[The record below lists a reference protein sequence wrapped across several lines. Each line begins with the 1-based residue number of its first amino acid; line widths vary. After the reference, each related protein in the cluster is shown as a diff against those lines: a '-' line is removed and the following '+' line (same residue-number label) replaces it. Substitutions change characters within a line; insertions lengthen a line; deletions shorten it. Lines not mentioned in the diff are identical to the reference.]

1 MKYIYTHVTKMVSLL
16 IGMRF
21 LHTSLFNLNL
31 FFYRKCDQPDL
42 QVCRAIFREQQEQIK
57 TERRDQIRHGRG
69 LSSINVELLWCSII
83 KPLAAWLLAWCRDP
97 IMMRGNIFFNAFCV
111 TASAKNWTGINA
123 CGAHTADR
131 LLGFESRRAGWCVRG
146 LGWARS

>member
-1 MKYIYTHVTKMVSLL
+1 MKYTHTHTHVTKMVSLL

-57 TERRDQIRHGRG
+57 TERRDQIRHGRV
-69 LSSINVELLWCSII
+69 LSSINVQHYDAFRSRTECSII
-83 KPLAAWLLAWCRDP
+83 KPFSCRIAWCLDP
-97 IMMRGNIFFNAFCV
+97 VLMMRGIIFFSAFCV
-111 TASAKNWTGINA
+111 TASARN
-123 CGAHTADR
+123 
-131 LLGFESRRAGWCVRG
+131 
-146 LGWARS
+146 